1 MSTQPPDPTPTGAY
15 SPTPAA
21 AQYQTPAQALPGAVH
36 QPQAA
41 PALPLPDAKKVRGLL
56 DPYREL
62 AAFALI
68 GAAGVFLL
76 AGLLE
81 LFTGVANSF
90 LTMAT
95 TSFGNV
101 VGFQV
106 ILMPILAVVLVT
118 QIDPVTPRSKM
129 IVLGALIEYAVAAVL
144 GLVLL
149 LAGLI
154 GDMQSEY
161 LALGYAFANFLEHLA
176 GLGLIALGLFLTSRV
191 FLGAYSAPK
200 PVAPQYG
207 QPGYGQYPQAYGY
220 PQQQYAQPQTGY
232 VTGAQPAA
240 PAGYPAAY
248 GQQQPAT
255 AGWSQQTGTQS
266 AVNPGVIAG
275 AAAGYPAAQ
284 QTGAVPTTPGYAT
297 PAAPTTG
304 APAAAPTSG
313 GYAAPGY
320 AAPGATPGYTAPAAA
335 APSYGAPATP
345 PAAAEAAQPVSAS
358 PLSSPFAAYTAPA
371 PTPVADEPVSAQPFA
386 AQPVSA
392 QPFAAQPV
400 SAQPASGQ
408 PASEQP
414 TQGGG
419 FASAGWPGGTSTHPA
434 PSEEG
439 TAVLSP
445 APTADPDA
453 TQQAPVVDPDATS
466 VLKPEEKKG
475 DDGEATQS
483 TQAIPPSN

>member
-21 AQYQTPAQALPGAVH
+21 AQYQTPAATPAAQALPGAFH
-36 QPQAA
+36 QPQPQPQPQLQA

-68 GAAGVFLL
+68 GAAGIFLL

-118 QIDPVTPRSKM
+118 QIDTVTPRSKT

-240 PAGYPAAY
+240 AAGYPAAY

-255 AGWSQQTGTQS
+255 TGWSQQTGTQP
-266 AVNPGVIAG
+266 VVTPGVIAG

-284 QTGAVPTTPGYAT
+284 QTGAAPAAPGYAT

-320 AAPGATPGYTAPAAA
+320 AAPGATPGYTAPAVA
-335 APSYGAPATP
+335 APSFGAPATP
-345 PAAAEAAQPVSAS
+345 PAAAAEAAQPVSAS

-392 QPFAAQPV
+392 QPASSEPV
-400 SAQPASGQ
+400 
-408 PASEQP
+408 
-414 TQGGG
+414 QGGG
-419 FASAGWPGGTSTHPA
+419 FASAGWPGGTSTHPG
-434 PSEEG
+434 SGEEG

-445 APTADPDA
+445 APVADPDA
-453 TQQAPVVDPDATS
+453 TQQAPVVDADATS
-466 VLKPEEKKG
+466 VLKPQEKG